1 MTLQIKS
8 KNVFFSVLCKV
19 NAGVGRR
26 FENRGM
32 NGGPRVGCECRC
44 AKLMA
49 FPCKSWASRDRST
62 WCTAPNGYVVLA
74 VAFQLRL
81 LQRVRAPSKV
91 SRPPPPLEIKRK
103 VIHYGKFR
111 NVTFRRN
118 ESHLS
123 PRRRRVIHPL

>member
-8 KNVFFSVLCKV
+8 KNVFFAVLCK
-19 NAGVGRR
+19 GR

-49 FPCKSWASRDRST
+49 FPCKSWAS
-62 WCTAPNGYVVLA
+62 APNGYVVLA

-103 VIHYGKFR
+103 MIHYGKFR